1 MGLVGRQLLSGMQV
15 EKTHAEEFNLRRE
28 PSRSSAQEATG
39 PRGDYTGHRS
49 LCTDVHYQKRA
60 LCLPS
65 GADAQQQSYSD
76 VDPIRAKEA
85 NIPTR
90 DAITAKS
97 LITRPTSHHGTIAHF
112 RRRPLARRLG
122 AAGNSASMSAR
133 CSSGEKGSTSSTANT
148 SATEL

>member
-49 LCTDVHYQKRA
+49 LCTDVHNQKKA

-65 GADAQQQSYSD
+65 GADAQQQS
-76 VDPIRAKEA
+76 
-85 NIPTR
+85 
-90 DAITAKS
+90 
-97 LITRPTSHHGTIAHF
+97 
-112 RRRPLARRLG
+112 
-122 AAGNSASMSAR
+122 NSEMPSKMYVER
-133 CSSGEKGSTSSTANT
+133 T
-148 SATEL
+148 